1 MKHIY
6 GLALTGTEKMVRHT
20 TLRILWRTW
29 KLPLK
34 WCINFTMLSEM
45 STTHK
50 QWKTPAKCLVT
61 WLVHK
66 PIKPNIMT
74 YVVNNSE
81 CGDKNFKV
89 YLWTGAGYN
98 VAMFEVFAFDE
109 EHALECVLAYCEEKA
124 LCGLYCTD
132 EDLNDLSD
140 EERDELYYYIDP
152 TREDKKAFPAYV
164 LLENLMIE
172 KVA

>member
-1 MKHIY
+1 
-6 GLALTGTEKMVRHT
+6 
-20 TLRILWRTW
+20 
-29 KLPLK
+29 
-34 WCINFTMLSEM
+34 
-45 STTHK
+45 
-50 QWKTPAKCLVT
+50 
-61 WLVHK
+61 
-66 PIKPNIMT
+66 MT
-74 YVVNNSE
+74 YVVNNNE
-81 CGDKNFKV
+81 CGDKKFKV

-98 VAMFEVFAFDE
+98 VAMFEVFAFNE

-140 EERDELYYYIDP
+140 DERDELYYYIYP
-152 TREDKKAFPAYV
+152 TMEDKKAFPAYV